1 MNNYLIIL
9 RISTK
14 KKKRMGFRTVYMK
27 ETALFE
33 GMRKDFLRN

>member
-9 RISTK
+9 RIST